1 MIKRN
6 GMQIGVKGIENMLMT
21 MVLGKKKLKKDI
33 FSFLFIWESVDL
45 NLELP
50 YKGTTYGI

>member
-1 MIKRN
+1 VIKRN